1 MRSDPRLERPRD
13 APDLAGRHGTGLTG
27 SGAGAA
33 APFLQ
38 QPGEEQPAGGPLGR
52 VERRPGEEVRQG
64 LRRLFLIGIAIILV
78 FCIAIAIAIA
88 LLSGL

>member
-1 MRSDPRLERPRD
+1 MRSDLRRERPRD
-13 APDLAGRHGTGLTG
+13 TRGSAGRHGTGLTG

-33 APFLQ
+33 APSLL
-38 QPGEEQPAGGPLGR
+38 QPGEERPAGGPLGR

-64 LRRLFLIGIAIILV
+64 LRRLFLIGIAIIVV
-78 FCIAIAIAIA
+78 FCIAVAIAIA